1 MREWFKKW
9 EKLIIWVVAVVF
21 VGGIIWWSIAEY
33 INIGQSTNQ
42 SNVANGAYTPG
53 RDEALAVLTKDG
65 TDLKHDYWVFSNE
78 LSTTLQQLMAYYK
91 QMGMD
96 PDELFE
102 EPYVEL
108 NAVRSLVDGKVLSY
122 YADKTN
128 IAPTKAEIE
137 AGLQQIID
145 ENITTDEIRQAVIA
159 RYGSIDAYKEIIRQ
173 PMTTQL
179 TRDKVNAIVSQPTE
193 AQYREYFQD
202 NLDTLQ
208 DSGNQVKGAHILV
221 DTESLASSLLE
232 RIKSGELTFT
242 QAASDFSLDTS
253 NALNGG
259 VLDWF
264 GKGQMVK
271 EFEDAAFSAS
281 VGDLIGPVKTDYGYH
296 IIRIDDK
303 KTLSAFEDFK
313 NQSDLWEK
321 AKKTLENENYT
332 KWLADYKAREKLD
345 YQLNDNVLD
354 IFDEYVKETNESE
367 VATAVVA
374 FRSKLEP
381 FIVIPTEGKNAW
393 AQDVDPRIS
402 ALFLKILE
410 TENEEIQK
418 DITLYNRAKLL
429 QNSLNPNL
437 AGLKM
442 NEVLDRIAVLDGQ
455 LLGTTEGATRTQLLN
470 QKFELKDVE
479 EYLQRVDEIEAK
491 GVALP
496 GIDEALEKARAK
508 IAQNDALMLMGYREL
523 YNYNTSSRAVIE
535 KLHTMLPNDPQISL
549 RYYQSTLDDLL
560 PYIQNKSIYLQYR
573 TYLEPQMMEI
583 QSNLV
588 GLAQNGNASI
598 DTRVTA
604 YESLLSMM
612 ESLENFEEEVVYLK
626 ELKTLKPDYPDIDL
640 IIKQV
645 EEAIETARLEAEEA
659 LKNATLN
666 ASATTAEATVAN

>member
-1 MREWFKKW
+1 MRDWFKKW
-9 EKLIIWVVAVVF
+9 EKVIIWVVAVVF

-33 INIGQSTNQ
+33 ISIGQSTNQ
-42 SNVANGAYTPG
+42 RSAADGTYTPS

-65 TDLKHDYWVFSNE
+65 TDLKNDYWVFSNE
-78 LSTTLQQLMAYYK
+78 LSTTLQQLMAYYR

-108 NAVRSLVDGKVLSY
+108 NAVRSLIDGKVLSY

-137 AGLQQIID
+137 AGLQQVID

-159 RYGSIDAYKEIIRQ
+159 RYGSIEAYKEIIRQ

-179 TRDKVNAIVSQPTE
+179 TRDKVNIIVSQPTE
-193 AQYREYFQD
+193 AQYLEYFEG

-221 DTESLASSLLE
+221 DTESLAASLLE
-232 RIKSGELTFT
+232 RVKSGELSFT

-259 VLDWF
+259 ELDWF

-281 VGDLIGPVKTDYGYH
+281 AGDLIGPVKTDYGYH

-303 KTLSAFEDFK
+303 KTLSSFEDFK

-321 AKKTLENENYT
+321 AKETLESENYT
-332 KWLADYKAREKLD
+332 KWLADYKAKEKMD
-345 YQLNDNVLD
+345 YQLNDNVLA
-354 IFDEYVKETNESE
+354 IFDQFVKETNESE

-410 TENEEIQK
+410 TENEELQK
-418 DITLYNRAKLL
+418 DITLYSRAKLL
-429 QNSLNPNL
+429 QNSLNPSL

-442 NEVLDRIAVLDGQ
+442 EEVLDRIAELDKQ
-455 LLGTTEGATRTQLLN
+455 LAGTTEGATRTQLLN

-479 EYLQRVDEIEAK
+479 EYLQRAVEVEIK
-491 GVALP
+491 GVALS
-496 GIDEALEKARAK
+496 GIDQAVEKVRAK
-508 IAQNDALMLMGYREL
+508 IALNDDLRLMGYKEL
-523 YNYNTSSRAVIE
+523 YNYNTTSKAVIE
-535 KLHTMLPNDPQISL
+535 NLHTMMPDDPQVSL
-549 RYYQSTLDDLL
+549 RYYQSTLNDFL

-573 TYLEPQMMEI
+573 TYLEPQMVEI
-583 QSNLV
+583 QSNLI
-588 GLAQNGNASI
+588 GLAQNGNTPI
-598 DTRVTA
+598 DTRVAA

-612 ESLENFEEEVVYLK
+612 ESLENFTEEVVYLK
-626 ELKTLKPDYPDIDL
+626 ELRTLKPSYPDIDL

-666 ASATTAEATVAN
+666 ATATGAN

>member
-1 MREWFKKW
+1 
-9 EKLIIWVVAVVF
+9 L
-21 VGGIIWWSIAEY
+21 
-33 INIGQSTNQ
+33 
-42 SNVANGAYTPG
+42 AN
-53 RDEALAVLTKDG
+53 
-65 TDLKHDYWVFSNE
+65 
-78 LSTTLQQLMAYYK
+78 
-91 QMGMD
+91 
-96 PDELFE
+96 
-102 EPYVEL
+102 
-108 NAVRSLVDGKVLSY
+108 
-122 YADKTN
+122 
-128 IAPTKAEIE
+128 
-137 AGLQQIID
+137 
-145 ENITTDEIRQAVIA
+145 
-159 RYGSIDAYKEIIRQ
+159 
-173 PMTTQL
+173 
-179 TRDKVNAIVSQPTE
+179 
-193 AQYREYFQD
+193 
-202 NLDTLQ
+202 
-208 DSGNQVKGAHILV
+208 
-221 DTESLASSLLE
+221 SLLE
-232 RIKSGELTFT
+232 RIKSGELSFT

-253 NALNGG
+253 NAPNGG
-259 VLDWF
+259 ELDWF

-271 EFEDAAFSAS
+271 EFEEAAFSAS
-281 VGDLIGPVKTDYGYH
+281 SGDLVGPVKTDYGYH

-303 KTLSAFEDFK
+303 KTLSSFEDFK

-321 AKKTLENENYT
+321 AKETLESENYT
-332 KWLADYKAREKLD
+332 QWLADYKAGEKLD
-345 YQLNDNVLD
+345 YLLNDNVLA
-354 IFDEYVKETNESE
+354 IFDQYVKETNESE

-393 AQDVDPRIS
+393 AQDVDPRVS

-410 TENEEIQK
+410 TENEELQK
-418 DITLYNRAKLL
+418 DITLFDRAKLL
-429 QNSLNPNL
+429 KNSLNPNL

-442 NEVLDRIAVLDGQ
+442 DEVLNRIAEIDAQ
-455 LLGTTEGATRTQLLN
+455 LAGTTEGATRTQLLN

-479 EYLQRVDEIEAK
+479 EYLQKTDEVAAK
-491 GVALP
+491 GVALSEVDQA
-496 GIDEALEKARAK
+496 IEKLKAA
-508 IAQNDALMLMGYREL
+508 IAQNNELRLMGYQEL
-523 YNYNTSSRAVIE
+523 YNYNTSSKAVIE
-535 KLHTMLPNDPQISL
+535 MLHTMMPNDPQVSL

-588 GLAQNGNASI
+588 GLAQNESAPI

>member
-1 MREWFKKW
+1 MREWFLKW
-9 EKLIIWVVAVVF
+9 EKIIIWVVAVVF

-33 INIGQSTNQ
+33 ISVGQSTNQ
-42 SNVANGAYTPG
+42 RNATDGTYTPS

-78 LSTTLQQLMAYYK
+78 LSTTLQQLIAYYK

-137 AGLQQIID
+137 AALQQVID
-145 ENITTDEIRQAVIA
+145 ENVTTDEIRQAVIA
-159 RYGSIDAYKEIIRQ
+159 RYGSIEAYKEIIRQ

-179 TRDKVNAIVSQPTE
+179 TRDKVNATVSQPTE
-193 AQYREYFQD
+193 AQYLAYFED
-202 NLDTLQ
+202 NFETLQ
-208 DSGNQVKGAHILV
+208 SEGNQVKGAHILV
-221 DTESLASSLLE
+221 DTEELASSLLE
-232 RIKSGELTFT
+232 RIKSGELSFT

-253 NALNGG
+253 NAPNGG
-259 VLDWF
+259 ELDWF

-271 EFEDAAFSAS
+271 EFEEAAFSAS
-281 VGDLIGPVKTDYGYH
+281 SGDLVGPVKTDYGYH

-303 KTLSAFEDFK
+303 KTLSSFEDFK

-321 AKKTLENENYT
+321 AKETLESENYT
-332 KWLADYKAREKLD
+332 QWLADYKAGEKLD
-345 YQLNDNVLD
+345 YLLNDNVLA
-354 IFDEYVKETNESE
+354 IFDQYVKETNESE

-393 AQDVDPRIS
+393 AQDVDPRVS

-410 TENEEIQK
+410 TENEELQK
-418 DITLYNRAKLL
+418 DITLFDRAKLL
-429 QNSLNPNL
+429 KNSLNPNL

-442 NEVLDRIAVLDGQ
+442 DEVLNRIAEIDAQ
-455 LLGTTEGATRTQLLN
+455 LAETTEGATRTQLLN

-479 EYLQRVDEIEAK
+479 EYLQKTDEVAAK
-491 GVALP
+491 GVALSEVDQA
-496 GIDEALEKARAK
+496 IEKLKAA
-508 IAQNDALMLMGYREL
+508 IAQNNELRLMGYQEL
-523 YNYNTSSRAVIE
+523 YNYNTSSKAVIE
-535 KLHTMLPNDPQISL
+535 MLHTMMPNDPQVSL

-588 GLAQNGNASI
+588 GLAQNESASI